1 MEERHQVIGVDYR
14 KVFSEIWKRRKLFW
28 KTLPIAFV
36 LSCIW
41 ILPQP
46 RYYTSEVMLAP
57 ESAGEVTGGTLA
69 NLASS
74 FGFNLGEGSGDAIYP
89 MLYPDLFE
97 SPQFIVSLFNI
108 KLDVPTEDGEILHT
122 DYYTYMSKHQKKNW
136 LTEPFKIVFRTVKR
150 WIKPKK
156 ASEMAAGE
164 ASKLDPFHLSYD
176 DFSLVEGVKGCIQCS
191 VDKKTDVV
199 SIVVTDQN
207 AVVSAVMADSVKNRL
222 QTFIT
227 DYRTSKARL
236 DLAYY
241 EQLAVESKKEY
252 EESVREYSRFC
263 DANRNSILQA
273 YLSHRDEL
281 ENDMQL
287 KFQTYTAMSTQLQ
300 GARAKVQEK
309 TPAFTTLKSAIVPVK
324 PAGPKRMIFVAAML
338 FLTFIG
344 TSIYIL
350 RDIILPKSTDNE

>member
-236 DLAYY
+236 DLAY
-241 EQLAVESKKEY
+241 
-252 EESVREYSRFC
+252 

>member
-1 MEERHQVIGVDYR
+1 MEEKKQYPIGVDYH
-14 KVFSEIWKRRKLFW
+14 KVFSQIWSRRKLFW

-46 RYYTSEVMLAP
+46 RFYTSEVMLAP
-57 ESAGEVTGGTLA
+57 EAAGEVSGGSLA

-74 FGFNLGEGSGDAIYP
+74 FGFNISEGTGDAIYP

-97 SPQFIVSLFNI
+97 SPEFIVSLFDI
-108 KLDVPTEDGEILHT
+108 KLDVPTDDGEVLHT
-122 DYYTYMSKHQKKNW
+122 DYYTYMLKHQKKNW
-136 LTEPFKIVFRTVKR
+136 LTYPFQQGFRAVKQF
-150 WIKPKK
+150 IKPKK
-156 ASEMAAGE
+156 DSERAAGDV
-164 ASKLDPFHLSYD
+164 SQLDPFHLSYD
-176 DFSLVEGVKGCIQCS
+176 DYTLVQEIQKIISCS
-191 VDKKTDVV
+191 VDKKTDVTT
-199 SIVVTDQN
+199 IVVVDQN
-207 AVVSAVMADSVKNRL
+207 AVVSAVMADSVKSRL
-222 QTFIT
+222 QRFII

-241 EQLAVESKKEY
+241 ERLSDEAKAEY
-252 EESVREYSRFC
+252 EQSVKEYSRFC
-263 DANRNSILQA
+263 DANRNSVLQS

-287 KFQTYTAMSTQLQ
+287 KFQTYTAMNTQLQ

-309 TPAFTTLKSAIVPVK
+309 TPAFTTLKTATVPVK

-344 TSIYIL
+344 TSIYIV
-350 RDIILPKSTDNE
+350 RDILLPHSEA

>member
-1 MEERHQVIGVDYR
+1 MEENRNVLGVDYR
-14 KVFSEIWKRRKLFW
+14 KVFSEIWNRRRVFL
-28 KTLPIAFV
+28 KTLPVAFV

-41 ILPQP
+41 IFPQP
-46 RYYTSEVMLAP
+46 RYFTSEVMLAP
-57 ESAGEVTGGTLA
+57 EAAGEISGSSLA

-74 FGFNLGEGSGDAIYP
+74 FGFNINEGTSDAIYP

-97 SPQFIVSLFNI
+97 SPSFIVSLFSI
-108 KLDVPTEDGEILHT
+108 KLDVPQEDGSVLHT

-136 LTEPFKIVFRTVKR
+136 LTEPFKSAFRTVKR

-156 ASEMAAGE
+156 SSEMAAGD

-176 DFSLVEGVKGCIQCS
+176 DFMLVEGVKRCLRCT

-199 SIVVTDQN
+199 SILVQDQN
-207 AVVSAVMADSVKNRL
+207 AVISAVMADSLKSRL
-222 QTFIT
+222 QSFII

-241 EQLAVESKKEY
+241 EGLAREAKAEY
-252 EESVREYSRFC
+252 EHSVQAYSAYC
-263 DANRNSILQA
+263 DANRNSVLQS

-300 GARAKVQEK
+300 AARAKVQER
-309 TPAFTTLKSAIVPVK
+309 TPAFTTLKAATVPVK
-324 PAGPKRMIFVAAML
+324 PAGPKRMLFVAAML
-338 FLTFIG
+338 FLVFMG
-344 TSIYIL
+344 TCVYIL
-350 RDIILPKSTDNE
+350 RDIILS